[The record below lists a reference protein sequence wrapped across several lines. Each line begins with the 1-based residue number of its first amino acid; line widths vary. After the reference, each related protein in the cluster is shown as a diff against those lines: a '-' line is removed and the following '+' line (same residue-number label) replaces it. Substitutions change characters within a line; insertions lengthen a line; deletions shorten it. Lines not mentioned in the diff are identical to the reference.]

1 MNESLLTENLKK
13 RQDKP
18 LWLLVCFAMFSF
30 WQMGFI
36 YFVGPSL
43 TIDGKTPLP
52 IDMDNATTLI
62 AVCYVLSIL
71 WMIFLPRTVLW
82 TQRIATGVAL
92 LSVGGLFLPL
102 PEDALRLLIYVQIF
116 SCCLMIGFETF
127 LMVNYLSEKTTI
139 KHLTFAYG
147 VATFMIALL
156 QNEFLPV
163 TFPAFRFVM
172 VAALVFLFIF
182 FLNMPTNRDV
192 QPRYIKKSDNLTAP
206 KKLLYGTYVLVFI
219 CSLMGVSG
227 PAIAGEVQHGVF
239 IMYFVNAITSFTM
252 YFLYKKSNIHPFR
265 LAPILVG
272 LGGLG
277 FLLMFVATQV
287 SALSYIACALIGIG
301 IVPCQMLPLYGSVIM
316 KSYPSKYISPIIIF
330 LALVAVLV
338 QSSMVEMFRNAPVM
352 LYLVYAVIMTVLV
365 FIYAQ
370 IEPFLLFSLRRRNAE
385 NNETAQKDIS
395 SVSETVT
402 KPAQTLA
409 ETPDILS
416 VLTPKEREVTE
427 FICMGYTNKDIAKI
441 MFISENTV
449 KDHTK
454 KIYPKMGVHSRFELA
469 TLVSKNRP
477 KDN

>member
-1 MNESLLTENLKK
+1 MRLVVIESYIINREIIEILDF
-13 RQDKP
+13 R
-18 LWLLVCFAMFSF
+18 
-30 WQMGFI
+30 I
-36 YFVGPSL
+36 YPESGCGERF
-43 TIDGKTPLP
+43 
-52 IDMDNATTLI
+52 TL
-62 AVCYVLSIL
+62 Y
-71 WMIFLPRTVLW
+71 
-82 TQRIATGVAL
+82 
-92 LSVGGLFLPL
+92 
-102 PEDALRLLIYVQIF
+102 
-116 SCCLMIGFETF
+116 
-127 LMVNYLSEKTTI
+127 
-139 KHLTFAYG
+139 
-147 VATFMIALL
+147 
-156 QNEFLPV
+156 
-163 TFPAFRFVM
+163 
-172 VAALVFLFIF
+172 
-182 FLNMPTNRDV
+182 
-192 QPRYIKKSDNLTAP
+192 
-206 KKLLYGTYVLVFI
+206 KLLYNRDMSVIDMSISNNMDKFTDFHIAYLRKHMKKNAVLNYIPIVCGKNILTSLIENTIKNKLAVLVHLIGRYFVLLNDAPCQTVYKQLGGFLVGAVADQHI
-219 CSLMGVSG
+219 QLL
-227 PAIAGEVQHGVF
+227 AGEVQHGVF

-252 YFLYKKSNIHPFR
+252 FFLYKKSNIHPFR
-265 LAPILVG
+265 LTPILVG

-301 IVPCQMLPLYGSVIM
+301 VVPCQMLPLYGSVIM

-395 SVSETVT
+395 PVSETVT
-402 KPAQTLA
+402 KPAQTPA

-416 VLTPKEREVTE
+416 VLTPKEREVAE

-469 TLVSKNRP
+469 TLVSKNRSE
-477 KDN
+477 DN

>member
-18 LWLLVCFAMFSF
+18 LWLLVCFAMFAF

-71 WMIFLPRTVLW
+71 WMIFLPRTVVW
-82 TQRIATGVAL
+82 AQRIATGVAL
-92 LSVGGLFLPL
+92 LSAVGLFLPL
-102 PEDALRLLIYVQIF
+102 PEDALRLLIYIQIF

-127 LMVNYLSEKTTI
+127 LMVNYFSEKTSI

-147 VATFMIALL
+147 VATFLIALL
-156 QNEFLPV
+156 QNELLPI
-163 TFPAFRFVM
+163 TFPTFRFVM
-172 VAALVFLFIF
+172 VAALVLLFIF
-182 FLNMPTNRDV
+182 FLSMPVSREV

-219 CSLMGVSG
+219 CSLMAVSG

-239 IMYFVNAITSFTM
+239 IMYFVNALASFII
-252 YFLYKKSNIHPFR
+252 YFLYKKSGIHPFR
-265 LAPILVG
+265 LNPILVG

-277 FLLMFVATQV
+277 FLLMFAATQV
-287 SALSYIACALIGIG
+287 PFLSYIACALIGIG
-301 IVPCQMLPLYGSVIM
+301 IIPCQMLPLYGSVIM
-316 KSYPSKYISPIIIF
+316 KSYPSKYISPIIIA
-330 LALVAVLV
+330 LALVAVLI
-338 QSSMVEMFRNAPVM
+338 QGSIVEMFRNAPIM
-352 LYLVYAVIMTVLV
+352 LYLVYAVIMAVLV

-370 IEPFLLFSLRRRNAE
+370 IEPFLLFSLRRRDAE
-385 NNETAQKDIS
+385 NNETPKKDIS
-395 SVSETVT
+395 TTCEPVAKATEI
-402 KPAQTLA
+402 
-409 ETPDILS
+409 PDLLS
-416 VLTPKEREVTE
+416 VLTPKEREVAE

-469 TLVSKNRP
+469 TIVSKSRSEN
-477 KDN
+477 N

>member
-18 LWLLVCFAMFSF
+18 LWLLVCFAMFAF

-52 IDMDNATTLI
+52 IDMDNATILI

-71 WMIFLPRTVLW
+71 WMIFLPRTVVW

-92 LSVGGLFLPL
+92 LSAVGLFLPL
-102 PEDALRLLIYVQIF
+102 PENALRLLIYIQIF

-127 LMVNYLSEKTTI
+127 LMVNYFSEKTTI

-156 QNEFLPV
+156 QNELLPI
-163 TFPAFRFVM
+163 TFPTFRFVM
-172 VAALVFLFIF
+172 VAALVLLFIF
-182 FLNMPTNRDV
+182 FLSMPVSREV

-206 KKLLYGTYVLVFI
+206 KKLLYGTYILVFI
-219 CSLMGVSG
+219 CSLMAVSG

-239 IMYFVNAITSFTM
+239 IMYFVNALASFTI
-252 YFLYKKSNIHPFR
+252 YFLYKKSGIHPFR
-265 LAPILVG
+265 LSPILVG

-277 FLLMFVATQV
+277 FLLMFAATQV
-287 SALSYIACALIGIG
+287 SFLSYIACALIGIG

-316 KSYPSKYISPIIIF
+316 KSYPSKYISPIIIG
-330 LALVAVLV
+330 LALIAVLI
-338 QSSMVEMFRNAPVM
+338 QGSMVEMFRNAPVM
-352 LYLVYAVIMTVLV
+352 LYLVYAVIMAVLV

-385 NNETAQKDIS
+385 NNETAKKD
-395 SVSETVT
+395 VSTTCEPVA
-402 KPAQTLA
+402 KAA
-409 ETPDILS
+409 EIPDILS
-416 VLTPKEREVTE
+416 VLTPKEREVAE

-469 TLVSKNRP
+469 TIVSKSRSEN
-477 KDN
+477 N